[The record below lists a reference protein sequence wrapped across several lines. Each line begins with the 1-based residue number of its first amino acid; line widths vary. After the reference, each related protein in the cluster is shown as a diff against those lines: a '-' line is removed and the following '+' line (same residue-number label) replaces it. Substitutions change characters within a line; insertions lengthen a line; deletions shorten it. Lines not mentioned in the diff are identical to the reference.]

1 MSNRLEESF
10 ELLTDMEN
18 SWLEPT
24 QFTHNSLYGCLCR
37 REDVAGASHLV
48 KRMRM
53 HGHKP
58 WIKYSSLLVKEL
70 CKHGKV
76 VEACKFLDDMRQ
88 EGFLPDIV
96 SYSAALDGLVKTQDV
111 DRALHMFREI
121 CSWGCCPDVVAYNC
135 KKNGL
140 FTQRNFKNNFLRL
153 Y

>member
-1 MSNRLEESF
+1 
-10 ELLTDMEN
+10 
-18 SWLEPT
+18 
-24 QFTHNSLYGCLCR
+24 
-37 REDVAGASHLV
+37 
-48 KRMRM
+48 M

-88 EGFLPDIV
+88 ESFRPYIV

-121 CSWGCCPDVVAYNC
+121 CS
-135 KKNGL
+135 
-140 FTQRNFKNNFLRL
+140 
-153 Y
+153 